1 MFVADVLQVAVPE
14 ITEAVKGA
22 KILVFVIPHQFIAK
36 LCDQIKP
43 HITEGTIGI
52 SLIKVR
58 SRHCCSCQISSRRK
72 RGNGAAF
79 SHLTLLYIV
88 LWPQYHGTL

>member
-1 MFVADVLQVAVPE
+1 MLCFVKSNINNNNYYVQVAIPDV
-14 ITEAVKGA
+14 TEAVKGA

-58 SRHCCSCQISSRRK
+58 PSRWSL
-72 RGNGAAF
+72 AAA
-79 SHLTLLYIV
+79 LV
-88 LWPQYHGTL
+88 AA